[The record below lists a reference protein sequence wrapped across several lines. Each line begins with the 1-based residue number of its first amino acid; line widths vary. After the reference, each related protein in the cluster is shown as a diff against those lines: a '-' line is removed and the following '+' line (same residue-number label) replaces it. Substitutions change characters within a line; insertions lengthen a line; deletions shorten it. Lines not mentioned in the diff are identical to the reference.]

1 MVLLGRDLVRERLRV
16 ALETLGGAT
25 KAETEAWRK
34 LLTVASSDEN
44 GSAA

>member
-1 MVLLGRDLVRERLRV
+1 VRLGRDLVRDRLRV
-16 ALETLGGAT
+16 ALETLGGAS

-34 LLTVASSDEN
+34 LLTVPASEVN